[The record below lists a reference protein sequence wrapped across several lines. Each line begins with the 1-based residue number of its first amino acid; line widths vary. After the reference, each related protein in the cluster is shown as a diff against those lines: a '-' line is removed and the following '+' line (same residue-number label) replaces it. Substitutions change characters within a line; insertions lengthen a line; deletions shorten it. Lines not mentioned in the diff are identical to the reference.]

1 MCHHTLAKY
10 TYRSRQKSS
19 ENTVFDVKEL
29 NQTHAKVYVEMQCKV
44 IVFFENVQMT
54 PLNII
59 IV

>member
-44 IVFFENVQMT
+44 I
-54 PLNII
+54 II
-59 IV
+59 IIFLKTSK